1 MTQNNFSLDDGDEAF
16 IINLLLDRGRMLDL
30 DTKMADMRGLMMLSK
45 KYGAEY
51 LAEAIH
57 RIHSDMKI
65 INEALYVT
73 DSIGC
78 EFDPKL

>member
-16 IINLLLDRGRMLDL
+16 IINLLLDQGRMLDF
-30 DTKMADMRGLMMLSK
+30 DTKIADMRGLMVLSK

-57 RIHSDMKI
+57 RVHSDMKLI
-65 INEALYVT
+65 TDALNDV
-73 DSIGC
+73 GC
-78 EFDPKL
+78 EFDK